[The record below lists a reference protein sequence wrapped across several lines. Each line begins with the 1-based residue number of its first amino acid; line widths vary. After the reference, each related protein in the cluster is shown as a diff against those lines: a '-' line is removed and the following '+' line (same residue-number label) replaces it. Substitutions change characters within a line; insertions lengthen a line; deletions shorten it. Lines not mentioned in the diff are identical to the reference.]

1 MAWKDFCE
9 ESMSPEPS
17 QITVLLK
24 AWSGGD
30 ERALDRL
37 IPLVYPELRK
47 MARRYV
53 RRGPAGQTLETTAV
67 VHEAYL
73 HLVNAPDANWQDR
86 AHFFAVAATVM
97 RRILVDRARA
107 RASLKR
113 GGQVQRAAHSTE
125 VNFDWIPDPDSDRAG
140 DLVALDDALSAFA
153 QVEPRRARVVEL
165 RFFGGLSVEETAEV
179 LGISAPSVMR
189 DWKLAKAWLVRELSR

>member
-1 MAWKDFCE
+1 MPLEA
-9 ESMSPEPS
+9 PS

-37 IPLVYPELRK
+37 IPLVYPELRR

-73 HLVNAPDANWQDR
+73 HLVKAPDTNWQDR

-113 GGQVQRAAHSTE
+113 GGQAQRAAHSTD
-125 VNFDWIPDPDSDRAG
+125 VNFDRIPDLTSDRAA
-140 DLVALDDALSAFA
+140 DLVALDDALSAFS
-153 QVEPRRARVVEL
+153 QLEPRRARVVEL